1 MLKGM
6 VGIVTGGGSGLGRA
20 TVERFVTEGAKI
32 TLVDLPD
39 SKGEEVAKP
48 FGKEKCIFVPC
59 DVTKEADVKNA
70 LKVPDIVPYCKNT
83 LTSARDG
90 KKIVKYLCLPLQSSQ
105 GSSIIFQN
113 YLKTQT
119 IGIKLAI

>member
-39 SKGEEVAKP
+39 SYGEAVAKAL
-48 FGKEKCIFVPC
+48 GKEKCIFVPC
-59 DVTKEADVKNA
+59 DITKEEDVKTA
-70 LKVPDIVPYCKNT
+70 IQVPDIVKN
-83 LTSARDG
+83 
-90 KKIVKYLCLPLQSSQ
+90 C
-105 GSSIIFQN
+105 
-113 YLKTQT
+113 
-119 IGIKLAI
+119 IK

>member
-39 SKGEEVAKP
+39 SNGEEVAKP
-48 FGKEKCIFVPC
+48 FGKDKCIFVPC
-59 DVTKEADVKNA
+59 DVTKEADVKSA
-70 LKVPDIVPYCKNT
+70 LQVPD
-83 LTSARDG
+83 
-90 KKIVKYLCLPLQSSQ
+90 
-105 GSSIIFQN
+105 
-113 YLKTQT
+113 
-119 IGIKLAI
+119 